1 MSGTPP
7 YPNRQRERIQNPR
20 SVRSSRTGGTAAT
33 APSVPCASAPA
44 TGEYGEGVT
53 EPARHMSPEEFR
65 RHGHEVVDWIADYW
79 TRLPGLPVRSPVAPG
94 DVRALLP
101 DAPPEHGE
109 PVSAIVADLDRVVVP
124 GLTHWQHPGFLGYFP
139 ANTSGPSVLGDL
151 VSAGLG
157 IQGMSWVTSPAATE
171 LEQHVMDWLAGLLGL
186 PESFRST
193 GTGGGVVQD
202 SSSGANLVAL
212 LAALHRASGGATVRH
227 GVESEEYT
235 VYVSAETHSSMEK
248 AVRIAGLGSDAVR
261 IVEVGDDLAMRPGAL
276 AARLERDV
284 ARGLKPVL
292 VCATVGTTS
301 TTAVDPLAALGP
313 ICQRFGVWLHVD
325 AAYAGVSGLVPELR
339 PLQDGVEWADSY
351 TTDAH
356 KWLLTGFDATLFW
369 VADRGA
375 LTGALAILPEYLR
388 NAATDAGA
396 VVDYRDWQIELGR
409 RFRALKLW
417 FVVRWYG
424 AEGLRAHI
432 RSGVALAQ
440 ELAGWARADER
451 FDVATAH
458 PLSLVCL
465 RPHWPEDVDAD
476 VATMTLLERL
486 NDGGEVFLTHTT
498 VRGQVVLRVA
508 VGAPTTTRAH
518 VERAWQLLCENH
530 DWLSRDF
537 AEQAAERARVAAEQR
552 AEAERQAA
560 ERAAERQAAERAAER
575 AAAEARLQA
584 EQEAAA
590 QEAAAQEAAA
600 QEAAAHEVTPQEAP
614 EQEAPERSPEEPAGG
629 DEPAQVVAA
638 AVEPE
643 PVGDAPLEVPAAQD
657 ETAAQAAAQAPLQA
671 GQ

>member
-1 MSGTPP
+1 
-7 YPNRQRERIQNPR
+7 
-20 SVRSSRTGGTAAT
+20 
-33 APSVPCASAPA
+33 
-44 TGEYGEGVT
+44 
-53 EPARHMSPEEFR
+53 MSPEEFR

-94 DVRALLP
+94 DVRAGLP
-101 DAPPEHGE
+101 DAPPEQGE
-109 PVSAIVADLDRVVVP
+109 PIAAVLADLDRVVVP

-171 LEQHVMDWLAGLLGL
+171 LEQHVLDWFAGLLDL
-186 PESFRST
+186 PASFRST
-193 GTGGGVVQD
+193 GSGGGVVQD

-227 GVESEEYT
+227 GVQPEEYT

-248 AVRIAGLGSDAVR
+248 AVRIAGLGTDAVR
-261 IVEVGDDLAMRPGAL
+261 IVEVDEDLAMRPGAL

-284 ARGLKPVL
+284 ARGLTPVL

-301 TTAVDPLAALGP
+301 TTAIDPLAQLGP
-313 ICQRFGVWLHVD
+313 VCQRFGVWLHVD

-369 VADRGA
+369 VADRAA

-388 NAATDAGA
+388 NAATEGGT

-417 FVVRWYG
+417 FVLRWYG

-432 RSGVALAQ
+432 RAGVALAQ
-440 ELAGWARADER
+440 ELAARADADER

-465 RPHWPEDVDAD
+465 RPRWADEVDAD
-476 VATMTLLERL
+476 VATMTLLDRL
-486 NDGGEVFLTHTT
+486 NDSGEVFLTHTT

-508 VGAPTTTRAH
+508 VGAPATTRDTI
-518 VERAWQLLCENH
+518 ERVWQLLCENH
-530 DWLSRDF
+530 DWLARDF
-537 AEQAAERARVAAEQR
+537 AEAAAERARAAAE
-552 AEAERQAA
+552 
-560 ERAAERQAAERAAER
+560 ERAAAER
-575 AAAEARLQA
+575 AAAER
-584 EQEAAA
+584 AAA
-590 QEAAAQEAAA
+590 ERAAAERAAA
-600 QEAAAHEVTPQEAP
+600 ERATTEPAAA
-614 EQEAPERSPEEPAGG
+614 ERATADQAADGAGGPPAG
-629 DEPAQVVAA
+629 
-638 AVEPE
+638 AV
-643 PVGDAPLEVPAAQD
+643 PVEMPAAQD
-657 ETAAQAAAQAPLQA
+657 ETATQAVAQAASA
-671 GQ
+671 GED

>member
-1 MSGTPP
+1 MSEPEPTP
-7 YPNRQRERIQNPR
+7 
-20 SVRSSRTGGTAAT
+20 
-33 APSVPCASAPA
+33 SAP
-44 TGEYGEGVT
+44 
-53 EPARHMSPEEFR
+53 HMTPEQFR

-79 TRLPGLPVRSPVAPG
+79 TRIGSLPVRSPVAPG
-94 DVRALLP
+94 DVRAALP
-101 DAPPEHGE
+101 SAPPEDGE
-109 PVSAIVADLDRVVVP
+109 PFTAILADLDRVVVP

-157 IQGMSWVTSPAATE
+157 VQGMSWVTSPAATE
-171 LEQHVMDWLAGLLGL
+171 LEQHVLDWFGDLLGL
-186 PESFRST
+186 PETFLST

-212 LAALHRASGGATVRH
+212 LAALHRASGGETVRH
-227 GVESEEYT
+227 GVRPDEYT

-261 IVEVGDDLAMRPGAL
+261 IVEVDGDLAMRPQSLG
-276 AARLERDV
+276 ARLERDV
-284 ARGLKPVL
+284 ARGYRPVL

-301 TTAVDPLAALGP
+301 TTAVDPLAELGP
-313 ICQRFGVWLHVD
+313 ICRDAGVWLHVD
-325 AAYAGVSGLVPELR
+325 AAYAGVSAVVPELR
-339 PLQDGVEWADSY
+339 GLQAGVEWADSY

-369 VADRGA
+369 VADRAA

-417 FVVRWYG
+417 FVLRWYG

-432 RSGVALAQ
+432 RSGVGLAR
-440 ELAGWARADER
+440 ELAGWADADDR
-451 FDVATAH
+451 FDVVVPH

-465 RPHWPEDVDAD
+465 RPRWPEGVDAD

-508 VGAPTTTRAH
+508 IGAPTTTRAH
-518 VERAWQLLCENH
+518 VERAWALLCGGH
-530 DWLSRDF
+530 DWLAADF
-537 AEQAAERARVAAEQR
+537 AESAAERAREQTERR
-552 AEAERQAA
+552 AAA
-560 ERAAERQAAERAAER
+560 ERAREDAAREEAAR
-575 AAAEARLQA
+575 AAALQ
-584 EQEAAA
+584 
-590 QEAAAQEAAA
+590 
-600 QEAAAHEVTPQEAP
+600 
-614 EQEAPERSPEEPAGG
+614 
-629 DEPAQVVAA
+629 
-638 AVEPE
+638 
-643 PVGDAPLEVPAAQD
+643 PVDTPAAQD
-657 ETAAQAAAQAPLQA
+657 ETAAQAHAQEDLPPPETAPRAEADHPEADAAPL
-671 GQ
+671 